1 MGDVSLP
8 HGPMS
13 SSTRR
18 SSSLAAWFASAIGV
32 LIVYA
37 CLHPFSGWRDPGLPV
52 FDFLFLP
59 WPRYYTLTDLIV
71 NVVGIV
77 PFSFALVAA
86 LPSRLSRN
94 WAVAVAILITFTLSL
109 SVETLQNFLPTRVP
123 SNVDVGCNT
132 LGGIIGALAGGR
144 WGGRLFDPHSGLTR
158 WRQRRIVPGQ
168 VGEIG
173 LVVLGL
179 WLLTLLTP
187 ESLLFATGDLR
198 RLFDLPTPLQFN
210 PGRFMKVEAAIAAS
224 QLVAVGLTAR
234 CTMRSF
240 SPWPILLLVALG
252 LGAKSLAASAFF
264 SPGHPLHW
272 ATPGGQLGL
281 AVGTG
286 ILALCLLLPARSHS
300 MLAGMA
306 LLVGT
311 ALVNLAPENPFLP
324 SDAELIRQGNFLNFH
339 GLTQLTASLWP
350 FITFAYLGLL
360 GASTP
365 QAPTHRR

>member
-1 MGDVSLP
+1 MP
-8 HGPMS
+8 THP
-13 SSTRR
+13 RR
-18 SSSLAAWFASAIGV
+18 SSPLAAWFAAVIGV

-37 CLHPFSGWRDPGLPV
+37 CLHPFTGWRDTGLPV
-52 FDFLFLP
+52 FDFLYQP
-59 WPRYYTLTDLIV
+59 WPRYYGRVDLIV
-71 NVVGIV
+71 NVIGIM

-86 LPSRLSRN
+86 MPSRLPKG
-94 WAVAVAILITFTLSL
+94 WAVMVAILVTFALSL
-109 SVETLQNFLPTRVP
+109 SVETLQNFLPSRVP

-132 LGGIIGALAGGR
+132 LGGILGALAGGR
-144 WGGRLFDPHSGLTR
+144 WSGALFDPRSGLTR
-158 WRQRRIVPGQ
+158 WRQRRIVPGH

-173 LVVLGL
+173 LVLLGL

-198 RLFDLPTPLQFN
+198 RLLDLPTPLQFN
-210 PGRFMKVEAAIAAS
+210 PTRFMKVEAAIAAS

-234 CTMRSF
+234 CVMRQF
-240 SPWPILLLVALG
+240 SPWPLVLLVVLG
-252 LGAKSLAASAFF
+252 LGAKTLASSAFF
-264 SPGHPLHW
+264 APGDPLHW
-272 ATPGGQLGL
+272 ATPGGQIGL
-281 AVGTG
+281 AAGTMV
-286 ILALCLLLPARSHS
+286 LAACLLLPARSHT

-324 SDAELIRQGNFLNFH
+324 SDVTLIQRGNFLNFH

-350 FITFAYLGLL
+350 FVTFAYLGLL

-365 QAPTHRR
+365 RDPYHGR

>member
-1 MGDVSLP
+1 MPDFQ
-8 HGPMS
+8 
-13 SSTRR
+13 RR
-18 SSSLAAWFASAIGV
+18 SSPLAAWFAAAIGV

-37 CLHPFSGWRDPGLPV
+37 CLHPFTGWRDTGLPV
-52 FDFLFLP
+52 FDFLYQP
-59 WPRYYTLTDLIV
+59 WPRYYGRVDLIV
-71 NVVGIV
+71 NVLGIM

-86 LPSRLSRN
+86 MPSRLPKG
-94 WAVAVAILITFTLSL
+94 WAVMVAILVTFALSL
-109 SVETLQNFLPTRVP
+109 SVETLQNFLPSRVP

-132 LGGIIGALAGGR
+132 LGGILGALAGGR
-144 WGGRLFDPHSGLTR
+144 WSGALFDPRSGLTR
-158 WRQRRIVPGQ
+158 WRHRRIVPGH

-173 LVVLGL
+173 LVLLGL

-198 RLFDLPTPLQFN
+198 RLLDLPTPLQFN
-210 PGRFMKVEAAIAAS
+210 PTRFMKVEAAIAAS

-234 CTMRSF
+234 CVMRQF
-240 SPWPILLLVALG
+240 SPWPLVLLVVLG
-252 LGAKSLAASAFF
+252 LGAKTLASSAFF
-264 SPGHPLHW
+264 APGDPLHW
-272 ATPGGQLGL
+272 ATPGGQIGL
-281 AVGTG
+281 AAGTMV
-286 ILALCLLLPARSHS
+286 LAACLLLPARSHT

-324 SDAELIRQGNFLNFH
+324 SDVTLIQRGNFLNFH

-350 FITFAYLGLL
+350 FVTFAYLGLL

-365 QAPTHRR
+365 RDPYRGR

>member
-1 MGDVSLP
+1 MP
-8 HGPMS
+8 THP
-13 SSTRR
+13 RR
-18 SSSLAAWFASAIGV
+18 SSPLAAWFAAVIGV

-37 CLHPFSGWRDPGLPV
+37 CLHPFTGWRDTGLPV
-52 FDFLFLP
+52 FDFLYQP
-59 WPRYYTLTDLIV
+59 WPRYYGRVDLIV
-71 NVVGIV
+71 NVLGIM

-86 LPSRLSRN
+86 MPSRLPKG
-94 WAVAVAILITFTLSL
+94 WAVMVAILVTFALSL
-109 SVETLQNFLPTRVP
+109 SVETLQNFLPSRVP

-132 LGGIIGALAGGR
+132 LGGILGALAGGR
-144 WGGRLFDPHSGLTR
+144 WSGALFDPRSGLTR
-158 WRQRRIVPGQ
+158 WRQRRIVPGH

-173 LVVLGL
+173 LVLLGL

-198 RLFDLPTPLQFN
+198 RLLDLPTPLQFN
-210 PGRFMKVEAAIAAS
+210 PTRFMKVEAAIAAS

-234 CTMRSF
+234 CVMRQF
-240 SPWPILLLVALG
+240 SPWPLVLLVVLG
-252 LGAKSLAASAFF
+252 LGAKTLASSAFF
-264 SPGHPLHW
+264 APGDPLHW
-272 ATPGGQLGL
+272 ATPGGQIGL
-281 AVGTG
+281 AAGTMV
-286 ILALCLLLPARSHS
+286 LAACLLLPARSHT

-324 SDAELIRQGNFLNFH
+324 SDVTLIQRGNFLNFH

-350 FITFAYLGLL
+350 FVTFAYLGLL

-365 QAPTHRR
+365 RDPYHGR

>member
-1 MGDVSLP
+1 MP
-8 HGPMS
+8 THP
-13 SSTRR
+13 RR
-18 SSSLAAWFASAIGV
+18 SSPLAAWFAAVIGV

-37 CLHPFSGWRDPGLPV
+37 CLHPFTGWRDTGLPV
-52 FDFLFLP
+52 FDFLYQP
-59 WPRYYTLTDLIV
+59 WPRYYGRVDLIV
-71 NVVGIV
+71 NVLGIV

-86 LPSRLSRN
+86 LPSRLSRG
-94 WAVAVAILITFTLSL
+94 WAVVVSILITFALSL
-109 SVETLQNFLPTRVP
+109 SVETLQNFLPSRVP

-144 WGGRLFDPHSGLTR
+144 WGGALFDPRSGLTR
-158 WRQRRIVPGQ
+158 WRQRRIVAGH
-168 VGEIG
+168 VGEFG
-173 LVVLGL
+173 LVLLGL

-198 RLFDLPTPLQFN
+198 RLLDLPTPLQFN
-210 PGRFMKVEAAIAAS
+210 PTRFMKVEAAIAAS

-234 CTMRSF
+234 CVMRQF
-240 SPWPILLLVALG
+240 SPWPLVLLVVLG
-252 LGAKSLAASAFF
+252 LGAKTLASSAFF
-264 SPGHPLHW
+264 APGDPLHW
-272 ATPGGQLGL
+272 ATPGGQIGL
-281 AVGTG
+281 AAGTAL
-286 ILALCLLLPARSHS
+286 LATCLLLPARSHT

-324 SDAELIRQGNFLNFH
+324 SDVTLIQRGNFLNFH

-350 FITFAYLGLL
+350 FVTFAYLGLL

-365 QAPTHRR
+365 RDPYRGR

>member
-1 MGDVSLP
+1 MP
-8 HGPMS
+8 NAP
-13 SSTRR
+13 RR
-18 SSSLAAWFASAIGV
+18 SSPLAAWFAAVIGV

-37 CLHPFSGWRDPGLPV
+37 CLHPFAGWRDTGLPV
-52 FDFLFLP
+52 FDFLRQP
-59 WPRYYTLTDLIV
+59 WPRYYTLTDLAV
-71 NVVGIV
+71 NVLGIV

-86 LPSRLSRN
+86 LPSRLTRGA
-94 WAVAVAILITFTLSL
+94 AVAVAILATLALSL
-109 SVETLQNFLPTRVP
+109 SVETLQNFLPSRVP

-132 LGGIIGALAGGR
+132 LGGILGALAGGR
-144 WGGRLFDPHSGLTR
+144 WSGVLFDPRSGLTR
-158 WRQRRIVPGQ
+158 WRQRRIVPGH
-168 VGEIG
+168 VGEFG

-210 PGRFMKVEAAIAAS
+210 PTRFMKVEAAIAAS

-234 CTMRSF
+234 CVMRRF
-240 SPWPILLLVALG
+240 SPWPLVLLVLLG
-252 LGAKSLAASAFF
+252 LGVKTLASSAFF
-264 SPGHPLHW
+264 SPGDPLHW
-272 ATPGGQLGL
+272 ATPGGQIGL
-281 AVGTG
+281 AAGTV
-286 ILALCLLLPARSHS
+286 LLTACLLLPARSHT

-324 SDAELIRQGNFLNFH
+324 TDVTLIRQGNFLNFH

-350 FITFAYLGLL
+350 FVTFAYLGLL
-360 GASTP
+360 GAS
-365 QAPTHRR
+365 APRDTFPGR